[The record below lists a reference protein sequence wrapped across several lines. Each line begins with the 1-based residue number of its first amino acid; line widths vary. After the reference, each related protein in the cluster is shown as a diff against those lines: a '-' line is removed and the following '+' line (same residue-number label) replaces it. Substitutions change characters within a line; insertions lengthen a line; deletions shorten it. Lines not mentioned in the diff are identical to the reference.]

1 MSLQYTYATLAT
13 ALQQWPE
20 TDDPEFVAAL
30 PNIISEGEDQL
41 VREFGLQIFEAN
53 NVAAITANSNELEKP
68 LGIISLEEMYYDDPN
83 NNLVTQQLI
92 RAHPDWIRAVNGSMT
107 NPVLGSPRW
116 YCENDTLTWLI
127 APTPNFTGT
136 MNLQCI
142 QRPDELSSDLPT
154 GTSWLST
161 NYADILFLQ
170 CLMVAERF
178 LKNDDRWA
186 VAKRE
191 FDIQLPTA
199 KTETSKLRRVLSTD
213 HIQMADIQRPSNA
226 EGPANTL

>member
-20 TDDPEFVAAL
+20 TDDPEYIAAL

-41 VREFGLQIFEAN
+41 VREFGLQIFEGQQ
-53 NVAAITANSNELEKP
+53 VAAITANSNQLEKP
-68 LGIISLEEMYYDDPN
+68 LGIISVEEMYYDDPTN
-83 NNLVTQQLI
+83 GYLTVQLI
-92 RAHPDWIRAVNGSMT
+92 RMHPDWIRAVNGSQT
-107 NPVLGSPRW
+107 NPTLGSPKW
-116 YCENDTLTWLI
+116 YCEQDDLTWNI
-127 APTPNFTGT
+127 APTPSFTTT
-136 MNLQCI
+136 MSLQCI

-154 GTSWLST
+154 GTSWLAT

-191 FDIQLPTA
+191 FDIQLPPA
-199 KTETSKLRRVLSTD
+199 KTETSKLRRVISTD
-213 HIQMADIQRPSNA
+213 HVQMADIQRPSNA
-226 EGPANTL
+226 EGPPNTL

>member
-1 MSLQYTYATLAT
+1 MSLQYTYETLAT

-20 TDDPEFVAAL
+20 SDDPEYLAAL

-41 VREFGLQIFEAN
+41 IREFGLQIFEGQ
-53 NVAAITANSNELEKP
+53 NVAAITANSNQLEKP
-68 LGIISLEEMYYDDPN
+68 LGIISVEEMYYDDPN

-92 RAHPDWIRAVNGSMT
+92 KMHPDWIRSVNGSMT
-107 NPVLGSPRW
+107 NPNLGSPRW
-116 YCENDTLTWLI
+116 YCEQDDLTWNI

-136 MNLQCI
+136 MSLQCI

-154 GTSWLST
+154 GTSWLAT
-161 NYADILFLQ
+161 NYADVLFLQ

-191 FDIQLPTA
+191 FDIQLPAA
-199 KTETSKLRRVLSTD
+199 KTETSKLRRVISEDHST
-213 HIQMADIQRPSNA
+213 MRDIQRPSNA
-226 EGPANTL
+226 EGQPNTL